1 MFKKAAE
8 GEKGANKYIY
18 VSLFILVAIIF
29 MMSFYEK
36 DVFASFFKEDTQKQ
50 TEFLTNPELRPY
62 LRKFDGG
69 IVQLIFVQLGW
80 LLIKGAYFL
89 ATAIQGLTSD
99 FLTLFNFVKS
109 TGMNQV
115 YQSVL
120 NTVVVG
126 LMILSLI
133 FIGYKMVIGKGTV
146 DLKSVGMNVVI
157 SVCLILLM
165 PTMITSGIKFAEIF
179 YKDSVSISGGN
190 GDIAWSLMKN
200 NITDLAYVNQ
210 TKGAYNK
217 IASLN
222 QRNNLSKDNLMLTN
236 LGQVLTSDYID
247 AMQKQNPEASN
258 FRYDLVPDPNGN
270 LVATKF
276 DDGFFSIFSD
286 SLKTGYYRYPTN
298 MWGLLIAMISLAVAY
313 SFSFFI
319 IVTSVIELAF
329 KRIVGVVVFAT
340 DLETGQRSKM
350 VLSDILQCYLTI
362 GFQGFGLGMFGLFIS
377 YMNTISINPIVK
389 TVAFIASVI
398 VLIKGSGTIM
408 RYFGVDIGLKEGYG
422 QLASAFGLGSLVAR
436 KGTSFGRTK
445 MAKRSDTQDSDNQDN
460 RQAEKNFGESLA
472 TKAKY
477 TGNKFGYA
485 RERGLSGLA
494 SDGLSKVGEK
504 ATKPFKDM
512 RNVARGGLDGF
523 KDGLTDGTA
532 TAIEKN
538 SRAKAST
545 AQDNG
550 RYDTSMPTR
559 LSNRQDGAKIE
570 SADRVISSSERMR
583 ALENGGNMSAVQ
595 QKVQQDVEQRRNALH
610 NTGTSSAEEI
620 INQKRN
626 EAKYTPE
633 AMTRDEM
640 VRQRTQGLTGANTSN
655 REVSV
660 RENVQGATGTTNRT
674 VDVRENLQG
683 STSSQP
689 RTIDVRENVQGA
701 TGTTNRTVDV
711 RENLQ
716 GSTSSQSRT
725 VDVRENVQGAT
736 GTTNRTVDV
745 RENLQGS
752 TSSQPRTIDVRE
764 NVQGATGITNRTV
777 DVRENLQGSTS
788 SQPRTIDV
796 RENVQGATGTTNRT
810 VDVRENL
817 QGSTSSQ
824 PRTIDVRENVQ
835 GATGTT
841 NRTVD
846 VRENLQGSTSSQ
858 PRTIDV
864 RENVQGATG
873 TTNRTV
879 DVRENLQGSTSSQPR
894 TIDVRENVQGA
905 TGATNRT
912 VDVRENIQTQHNQ
925 ANIEDKT
932 QKINIVENRQEAKKV
947 DKETVIVNK
956 EVKEVKRK
964 RFTYEDNDLFRD
976 RSNDYNPLFDFSKKE
991 I

>member
-1 MFKKAAE
+1 MIMFKKAV
-8 GEKGANKYIY
+8 GGKKGANKYIY
-18 VSLFILVAIIF
+18 LSLCILGTIIF
-29 MMSFYEK
+29 IMFFSEK
-36 DVFASFFKEDTQKQ
+36 DVFASFFREDTQKQ
-50 TEFLTNPELRPY
+50 TEFLTNPNLRPY
-62 LRKFDGG
+62 LKKFDGG

-89 ATAIQGLTSD
+89 TTAIQGLTSD

-109 TGMNQV
+109 TGVNQI

-179 YKDSVSISGGN
+179 YRDSVSISGGN

-298 MWGLLIAMISLAVAY
+298 VWGLLIAMISLAVAY

-362 GFQGFGLGMFGLFIS
+362 GFQGFGLGMFGLFTS

-389 TVAFIASVI
+389 TVAFIASVV
-398 VLIKGSGTIM
+398 VLIKGSSTIM

-422 QLASAFGLGSLVAR
+422 QLASAFGLGTLVAR

-445 MAKRSDTQDSDNQDN
+445 MAKRSDTQVLDNQDN

-485 RERGLSGLA
+485 CERGLSGLA
-494 SDGLSKVGEK
+494 SDGLSKVSEK
-504 ATKPFKDM
+504 TTKPFKDM

-523 KDGLTDGTA
+523 KDGFKDGLTDGTA

-538 SRAKAST
+538 SRSKASK
-545 AQDNG
+545 AKDNG

-640 VRQRTQGLTGANTSN
+640 IRQRTQGLTGANTSN

-660 RENVQGATGTTNRT
+660 RENVQGATGATNRT

-683 STSSQP
+683 STISQP
-689 RTIDVRENVQGA
+689 RTVEVRENVQGA
-701 TGTTNRTVDV
+701 TGMTNRTVDV

-716 GSTSSQSRT
+716 GSTISQPRT
-725 VDVRENVQGAT
+725 VEVRENVQGAT
-736 GTTNRTVDV
+736 GMTKRTVDV
-745 RENLQGS
+745 KENLQGS
-752 TSSQPRTIDVRE
+752 TISQPRTVEVRE
-764 NVQGATGITNRTV
+764 NVQGATGMTKRTV
-777 DVRENLQGSTS
+777 DVKENLQGSTI
-788 SQPRTIDV
+788 SQPRT
-796 RENVQGATGTTNRT
+796 
-810 VDVRENL
+810 VDVK
-817 QGSTSSQ
+817 
-824 PRTIDVRENVQ
+824 
-835 GATGTT
+835 
-841 NRTVD
+841 
-846 VRENLQGSTSSQ
+846 
-858 PRTIDV
+858 
-864 RENVQGATG
+864 
-873 TTNRTV
+873 
-879 DVRENLQGSTSSQPR
+879 
-894 TIDVRENVQGA
+894 
-905 TGATNRT
+905 
-912 VDVRENIQTQHNQ
+912 ENIHTQHNQ
-925 ANIEDKT
+925 SDIGDKT

-947 DKETVIVNK
+947 DQETVIVNK
-956 EVKEVKRK
+956 EVKETKRK

>member
-1 MFKKAAE
+1 MFKKAVE
-8 GEKGANKYIY
+8 GKKGANKYIY
-18 VSLFILVAIIF
+18 LSLFVLVAVIF
-29 MMSFYEK
+29 IMFFHEK
-36 DVFASFFKEDTQKQ
+36 DVFASFFIEDTQKQ
-50 TEFLTNPELRPY
+50 TEFLTNPNLRPY
-62 LRKFDGG
+62 LKKFDGG
-69 IVQLIFVQLGW
+69 IVQLIFIQLGW

-89 ATAIQGLTSD
+89 TTAIQGLTSD

-109 TGMNQV
+109 TGVNQV

-146 DLKSVGMNVVI
+146 DLKSVGMNVVM

-165 PTMITSGIKFAEIF
+165 PTMIHSGVEFAKIF

-247 AMQKQNPEASN
+247 AMEKQNPEASN

-362 GFQGFGLGMFGLFIS
+362 GFQGFGLGMFGLFTS

-389 TVAFIASVI
+389 TVAFIASVV
-398 VLIKGSGTIM
+398 VLIKGSSTIM

-422 QLASAFGLGSLVAR
+422 QLASAFGLGTLVAR

-445 MAKRSDTQDSDNQDN
+445 MAKRSDTQVSDNQDN

-512 RNVARGGLDGF
+512 RNVAIGGLDGF

-538 SRAKAST
+538 SRSKVSK

-640 VRQRTQGLTGANTSN
+640 IRQRTQGLTGANTSN

-660 RENVQGATGTTNRT
+660 RENVQGATGATNRTVDVRENLQGLTISQPRTVEVRENVQGATGMTNRTVDVKENLQGSTISQPRTVEVRENVQGVTGMTNRT

-683 STSSQP
+683 STISQP
-689 RTIDVRENVQGA
+689 RTVEVRENVQGATGMTNRTVDVRENLQGSTISQPRTVEVRENVQGA

-716 GSTSSQSRT
+716 GSTISQPRT
-725 VDVRENVQGAT
+725 VDVK
-736 GTTNRTVDV
+736 
-745 RENLQGS
+745 
-752 TSSQPRTIDVRE
+752 
-764 NVQGATGITNRTV
+764 
-777 DVRENLQGSTS
+777 
-788 SQPRTIDV
+788 
-796 RENVQGATGTTNRT
+796 
-810 VDVRENL
+810 
-817 QGSTSSQ
+817 
-824 PRTIDVRENVQ
+824 
-835 GATGTT
+835 
-841 NRTVD
+841 
-846 VRENLQGSTSSQ
+846 
-858 PRTIDV
+858 
-864 RENVQGATG
+864 
-873 TTNRTV
+873 
-879 DVRENLQGSTSSQPR
+879 
-894 TIDVRENVQGA
+894 
-905 TGATNRT
+905 
-912 VDVRENIQTQHNQ
+912 ENIHTQHNQ
-925 ANIEDKT
+925 SDIGDKT
-932 QKINIVENRQEAKKV
+932 QRINVVENRQEDKKV
-947 DKETVIVNK
+947 DQETVIVNK
-956 EVKEVKRK
+956 EVKETKRK

>member
-1 MFKKAAE
+1 MIMFKKAV
-8 GEKGANKYIY
+8 GGKKGANKYIY
-18 VSLFILVAIIF
+18 LSLCILGTIIF
-29 MMSFYEK
+29 IMFFSEK
-36 DVFASFFKEDTQKQ
+36 DVFASFFREDTQKQ
-50 TEFLTNPELRPY
+50 TEFLTNPNLRPY
-62 LRKFDGG
+62 LKKFDGG

-89 ATAIQGLTSD
+89 TTAIQGLTSD

-109 TGMNQV
+109 TGVNQI

-179 YKDSVSISGGN
+179 YRDSVSISGGN

-298 MWGLLIAMISLAVAY
+298 VWGLLIAMISLAVAY

-362 GFQGFGLGMFGLFIS
+362 GFQGFGLGMFGLFTS

-389 TVAFIASVI
+389 TVAFIASVV
-398 VLIKGSGTIM
+398 VLIKGSSTIM

-422 QLASAFGLGSLVAR
+422 QLASAFGLGTLVAR

-445 MAKRSDTQDSDNQDN
+445 MAKRSDTQVLDNQDN

-485 RERGLSGLA
+485 CERGLSGLA
-494 SDGLSKVGEK
+494 SDGLSKVSEK
-504 ATKPFKDM
+504 TTKPFKDM

-523 KDGLTDGTA
+523 KDGFKDGLTDGTA

-538 SRAKAST
+538 SRSKASK
-545 AQDNG
+545 AKDNG

-640 VRQRTQGLTGANTSN
+640 IRQRTQGLTGANTSN

-660 RENVQGATGTTNRT
+660 RENVQGATGATNRT

-683 STSSQP
+683 STISQP
-689 RTIDVRENVQGA
+689 RTVEVRENVQGA
-701 TGTTNRTVDV
+701 TGMTNRTVDV

-716 GSTSSQSRT
+716 GSTISQPRT
-725 VDVRENVQGAT
+725 VEVRENVQGAT
-736 GTTNRTVDV
+736 GMTKRTVDV
-745 RENLQGS
+745 KENLQGS
-752 TSSQPRTIDVRE
+752 TISQPRT
-764 NVQGATGITNRTV
+764 V
-777 DVRENLQGSTS
+777 DVK
-788 SQPRTIDV
+788 
-796 RENVQGATGTTNRT
+796 
-810 VDVRENL
+810 
-817 QGSTSSQ
+817 
-824 PRTIDVRENVQ
+824 
-835 GATGTT
+835 
-841 NRTVD
+841 
-846 VRENLQGSTSSQ
+846 
-858 PRTIDV
+858 
-864 RENVQGATG
+864 
-873 TTNRTV
+873 
-879 DVRENLQGSTSSQPR
+879 
-894 TIDVRENVQGA
+894 
-905 TGATNRT
+905 
-912 VDVRENIQTQHNQ
+912 ENIHTQHNQ
-925 ANIEDKT
+925 SDIGDKT

-947 DKETVIVNK
+947 DQETVIVNK
-956 EVKEVKRK
+956 EVKETKRK

>member
-1 MFKKAAE
+1 MLATKTAYA
-8 GEKGANKYIY
+8 
-18 VSLFILVAIIF
+18 LWW
-29 MMSFYEK
+29 
-36 DVFASFFKEDTQKQ
+36 DDTSSQ
-50 TEFLTNPELRPY
+50 TAFLSQAKLQPY
-62 LRKFDGG
+62 LKEYNGD
-69 IVQLIFVQLGW
+69 IVHLIMVQLGW
-80 LLIKGAYFL
+80 LIIKLAYLI
-89 ATAIQGLTSD
+89 TSTIQNLVPK
-99 FLTLFNFVKS
+99 TLDLFSFVES
-109 TGMNQV
+109 PDVNQV

-146 DLKSVGMNVVI
+146 DLKSVGMNVVM

-165 PTMITSGIKFAEIF
+165 PTMIHSGVEFAKIF

-190 GDIAWSLMKN
+190 GDIAWSLIKN
-200 NITDLAYVNQ
+200 GVTDLAYINKSNQ
-210 TKGAYNK
+210 YNEIDNLTK
-217 IASLN
+217 
-222 QRNNLSKDNLMLTN
+222 RNNLKKDMFYRTD
-236 LGQVLTSDYID
+236 LGQVLTSDLLD
-247 AMQKQNPEASN
+247 EMEKENPKAEN
-258 FRYDLVPDPNGN
+258 LRYTLIPDSDGEM
-270 LVATKF
+270 VATKF

-298 MWGLLIAMISLAVAY
+298 MWGLLLSLIALATAY
-313 SFSFFI
+313 VFSAFI
-319 IVTSVIELAF
+319 IISAIIELAF
-329 KRIVGVVVFAT
+329 KRVVGVVVFAT

-350 VLSDILQCYLTI
+350 VLTDILQCYLTI
-362 GFQGFGLGMFGLFIS
+362 GFQGFGLGLFGLFVS
-377 YMNTISINPIVK
+377 YLNSGSGSSTNPFIKIIAYIVA
-389 TVAFIASVI
+389 VV
-398 VLIKGSGTIM
+398 VLIKGSSTIM

-422 QLASAFGLGSLVAR
+422 QLASAFGLGAMVAR
-436 KGTSFGRTK
+436 KGASAVRKPMTKQSNGNNTS
-445 MAKRSDTQDSDNQDN
+445 DSDNQDN

-472 TKAKY
+472 TKAKGV
-477 TGNKFGYA
+477 GNKFGYA
-485 RERGLSGLA
+485 RERGLSGLASDGLSKA

-512 RNVARGGLDGF
+512 RNVAIGGLDGF

-545 AQDNG
+545 AQDND

-610 NTGTSSAEEI
+610 NTGASSAEEI

-633 AMTRDEM
+633 SMTRDEM

-660 RENVQGATGTTNRT
+660 RENAQGATGATNRT

-689 RTIDVRENVQGA
+689 RTVDVRENVQGA
-701 TGTTNRTVDV
+701 TGATNRTVDVRENLQGSTSSQSRMVDVRENVQGATGATNRTVDVRENLQGSTSSQPRTVDVRENVQGATGATNRTVDV

-736 GTTNRTVDV
+736 GATNRTVDV

-752 TSSQPRTIDVRE
+752 TSSQPRT
-764 NVQGATGITNRTV
+764 V
-777 DVRENLQGSTS
+777 DVK
-788 SQPRTIDV
+788 
-796 RENVQGATGTTNRT
+796 
-810 VDVRENL
+810 
-817 QGSTSSQ
+817 
-824 PRTIDVRENVQ
+824 
-835 GATGTT
+835 
-841 NRTVD
+841 
-846 VRENLQGSTSSQ
+846 
-858 PRTIDV
+858 
-864 RENVQGATG
+864 
-873 TTNRTV
+873 
-879 DVRENLQGSTSSQPR
+879 
-894 TIDVRENVQGA
+894 
-905 TGATNRT
+905 
-912 VDVRENIQTQHNQ
+912 ENIQTQRNQ
-925 ANIEDKT
+925 ADMADRT

-947 DKETVIVNK
+947 DQETVVVNK
-956 EVKEVKRK
+956 EVKETKRK

-976 RSNDYNPLFDFSKKE
+976 RSNDYNPFFDR
-991 I
+991 

>member
-1 MFKKAAE
+1 MFKKTVE
-8 GEKGANKYIY
+8 GKKGANKYIY
-18 VSLFILVAIIF
+18 LSLFFLVTVIF
-29 MMSFYEK
+29 IMFFHEK
-36 DVFASFFKEDTQKQ
+36 DVFASFFREDTQKQ
-50 TEFLTNPELRPY
+50 TEFLTNPNLRPY
-62 LRKFDGG
+62 LKKFDGG
-69 IVQLIFVQLGW
+69 IVQLIFIQLGW

-89 ATAIQGLTSD
+89 TTAIQGLTSD

-109 TGMNQV
+109 TGVNQV

-247 AMQKQNPEASN
+247 AMEKQNPEASN

-319 IVTSVIELAF
+319 IVTSVIELAL

-362 GFQGFGLGMFGLFIS
+362 GFQGFGLGMFGLFTS

-389 TVAFIASVI
+389 TVAFIASVV
-398 VLIKGSGTIM
+398 VLIKGSSTIM

-422 QLASAFGLGSLVAR
+422 QLASAFGLGTLVAR

-445 MAKRSDTQDSDNQDN
+445 MAKRSDSQDN

-494 SDGLSKVGEK
+494 SDGLSKVSEK
-504 ATKPFKDM
+504 TTKPFKDM

-538 SRAKAST
+538 SRSKASK
-545 AQDNG
+545 AKDNG

-595 QKVQQDVEQRRNALH
+595 QKVQQDVKQRRNALH

-640 VRQRTQGLTGANTSN
+640 VRQRTQGITGANTSN

-660 RENVQGATGTTNRT
+660 RENA
-674 VDVRENLQG
+674 
-683 STSSQP
+683 
-689 RTIDVRENVQGA
+689 QGA

-725 VDVRENVQGAT
+725 INVRENVQGSTGMTNRTVDVRENLQGSTISQPRTVEVRENVQGAIGMTNRTVDVRENLQGSTISQPRTVEVRENVQGAT
-736 GTTNRTVDV
+736 GTTNRT
-745 RENLQGS
+745 
-752 TSSQPRTIDVRE
+752 IDVRE
-764 NVQGATGITNRTV
+764 NIHA
-777 DVRENLQGSTS
+777 
-788 SQPRTIDV
+788 
-796 RENVQGATGTTNRT
+796 
-810 VDVRENL
+810 
-817 QGSTSSQ
+817 
-824 PRTIDVRENVQ
+824 
-835 GATGTT
+835 
-841 NRTVD
+841 
-846 VRENLQGSTSSQ
+846 
-858 PRTIDV
+858 
-864 RENVQGATG
+864 
-873 TTNRTV
+873 
-879 DVRENLQGSTSSQPR
+879 
-894 TIDVRENVQGA
+894 
-905 TGATNRT
+905 
-912 VDVRENIQTQHNQ
+912 QHNQ

>member
-1 MFKKAAE
+1 MF
-8 GEKGANKYIY
+8 
-18 VSLFILVAIIF
+18 FH
-29 MMSFYEK
+29 EK
-36 DVFASFFKEDTQKQ
+36 DVFASFFREDTQKQ
-50 TEFLTNPELRPY
+50 TEFLTNPNLRPY
-62 LRKFDGG
+62 LKKFDGG
-69 IVQLIFVQLGW
+69 IVQLIFIQLGW

-89 ATAIQGLTSD
+89 TTAIQGLTSD

-109 TGMNQV
+109 TGVNQV

-247 AMQKQNPEASN
+247 AMEKQNPEASN

-298 MWGLLIAMISLAVAY
+298 MWGLLIAMISLTVAY

-377 YMNTISINPIVK
+377 YINTISINPIVK
-389 TVAFIASVI
+389 TVAFIASVV
-398 VLIKGSGTIM
+398 VLIKGSSTIM

-422 QLASAFGLGSLVAR
+422 QLASAFGLGTLVAR

-445 MAKRSDTQDSDNQDN
+445 MAKQSNGNNTSDSDNQDN

-494 SDGLSKVGEK
+494 SDGLSKVSEK
-504 ATKPFKDM
+504 TTKPFKDM

-532 TAIEKN
+532 TAIKKN
-538 SRAKAST
+538 SRSKASKVK
-545 AQDNG
+545 DNG

-583 ALENGGNMSAVQ
+583 ALENGGGSMSAVQ
-595 QKVQQDVEQRRNALH
+595 QKVQQDIEQRRNALH

-660 RENVQGATGTTNRT
+660 RENVQGATGMTNRT

-683 STSSQP
+683 STSSQS
-689 RTIDVRENVQGA
+689 RTIDVRENVQGATGMTNRTVDVRENLQGSTISQPRTVEVRENVQGVTGMTNRTVDVRENLQGSTISQPRTVDIRENVQGSTGMTNRTVDVRENIQGSTISQPRTVEVRENVQGA

-711 RENLQ
+711 REN
-716 GSTSSQSRT
+716 
-725 VDVRENVQGAT
+725 
-736 GTTNRTVDV
+736 
-745 RENLQGS
+745 
-752 TSSQPRTIDVRE
+752 IH
-764 NVQGATGITNRTV
+764 
-777 DVRENLQGSTS
+777 
-788 SQPRTIDV
+788 
-796 RENVQGATGTTNRT
+796 
-810 VDVRENL
+810 
-817 QGSTSSQ
+817 
-824 PRTIDVRENVQ
+824 
-835 GATGTT
+835 
-841 NRTVD
+841 
-846 VRENLQGSTSSQ
+846 
-858 PRTIDV
+858 
-864 RENVQGATG
+864 
-873 TTNRTV
+873 
-879 DVRENLQGSTSSQPR
+879 
-894 TIDVRENVQGA
+894 
-905 TGATNRT
+905 
-912 VDVRENIQTQHNQ
+912 TQHNQ

>member
-1 MFKKAAE
+1 MFKKAVE
-8 GEKGANKYIY
+8 GKKGANKYIY
-18 VSLFILVAIIF
+18 LCLFILVAIIF
-29 MMSFYEK
+29 IMFFHEK

-50 TEFLTNPELRPY
+50 TEFLTNPNLSPY
-62 LRKFDGG
+62 LKKFDGG
-69 IVQLIFVQLGW
+69 IVQLIFIQLGW

-89 ATAIQGLTSD
+89 TTAIQGLTSD

-120 NTVVVG
+120 DTIVVG

-217 IASLN
+217 IASLD

-247 AMQKQNPEASN
+247 AMAKQNPEASN

-362 GFQGFGLGMFGLFIS
+362 GFQGFGLGMFGLFVS
-377 YMNTISINPIVK
+377 YVNTISINPIAK
-389 TVAFIASVI
+389 TVAFIASVV
-398 VLIKGSGTIM
+398 VLIKGSSTIM

-422 QLASAFGLGSLVAR
+422 QLASAFGLGTLVAR

-445 MAKRSDTQDSDNQDN
+445 MAKRSDTQVSDNQDN

-494 SDGLSKVGEK
+494 SDGLSKVSEK
-504 ATKPFKDM
+504 TTKPFKDM

-538 SRAKAST
+538 SRSKASKVK
-545 AQDNG
+545 DNG

-570 SADRVISSSERMR
+570 SADRVISSSEHMR
-583 ALENGGNMSAVQ
+583 ALENGGGSMSAVQ

-610 NTGTSSAEEI
+610 NTGTPSAEEI

-640 VRQRTQGLTGANTSN
+640 VRQRTQGITGANTSN

-660 RENVQGATGTTNRT
+660 RENAQGATGTTNRT

-683 STSSQP
+683 STISQPRTVEVRENVQGATGMTNRTVDVRENLQGSTISQP

-725 VDVRENVQGAT
+725 VEVRENVQSST
-736 GTTNRTVDV
+736 GM
-745 RENLQGS
+745 
-752 TSSQPRTIDVRE
+752 
-764 NVQGATGITNRTV
+764 
-777 DVRENLQGSTS
+777 
-788 SQPRTIDV
+788 
-796 RENVQGATGTTNRT
+796 
-810 VDVRENL
+810 
-817 QGSTSSQ
+817 
-824 PRTIDVRENVQ
+824 
-835 GATGTT
+835 
-841 NRTVD
+841 
-846 VRENLQGSTSSQ
+846 
-858 PRTIDV
+858 
-864 RENVQGATG
+864 
-873 TTNRTV
+873 
-879 DVRENLQGSTSSQPR
+879 
-894 TIDVRENVQGA
+894 
-905 TGATNRT
+905 TNRT
-912 VDVRENIQTQHNQ
+912 VDVRENIHTQHNQ

>member
-1 MFKKAAE
+1 MNIKNTKRF
-8 GEKGANKYIY
+8 
-18 VSLFILVAIIF
+18 LFLSIISITIF
-29 MMSFYEK
+29 LLATKTAYALWW
-36 DVFASFFKEDTQKQ
+36 DDTSSQ
-50 TEFLTNPELRPY
+50 TAFLSQAKLQPY
-62 LRKFDGG
+62 LKEYNGD
-69 IVQLIFVQLGW
+69 IVHLIMVQLGW
-80 LLIKGAYFL
+80 LIIKLAYLI
-89 ATAIQGLTSD
+89 TSTIQNLVPK
-99 FLTLFNFVKS
+99 TLDLFSFVES
-109 TGMNQV
+109 PDVNQV

-146 DLKSVGMNVVI
+146 DLKSVGMNVVM

-165 PTMITSGIKFAEIF
+165 PTMIHSGVEFAKIF

-190 GDIAWSLMKN
+190 GDIAWSLIKN
-200 NITDLAYVNQ
+200 GVTDLAYINKSNQ
-210 TKGAYNK
+210 YNEIDNLTK
-217 IASLN
+217 
-222 QRNNLSKDNLMLTN
+222 RNNLKKDMFYRTD
-236 LGQVLTSDYID
+236 LGQVLTSDLLD
-247 AMQKQNPEASN
+247 EMEKENPKAEN
-258 FRYDLVPDPNGN
+258 LRYTLIPDSDGEM
-270 LVATKF
+270 VATKF

-298 MWGLLIAMISLAVAY
+298 MWGLLLSLIALATAY
-313 SFSFFI
+313 VFSAFI
-319 IVTSVIELAF
+319 IISAIIELAF
-329 KRIVGVVVFAT
+329 KRVVGVVVFAT

-350 VLSDILQCYLTI
+350 VLTDILQCYLTI
-362 GFQGFGLGMFGLFIS
+362 GFQGFGLGLFGLFVS
-377 YMNTISINPIVK
+377 YLNSGSGSSTNPFIKIIAYIVA
-389 TVAFIASVI
+389 VV
-398 VLIKGSGTIM
+398 VLIKGSSTIM

-422 QLASAFGLGSLVAR
+422 QLASAFGLGAMVAR
-436 KGTSFGRTK
+436 KGASAVRKPMTKQSNGNNTS
-445 MAKRSDTQDSDNQDN
+445 DSDNQDN

-472 TKAKY
+472 TKAKGV
-477 TGNKFGYA
+477 GNKFGYA
-485 RERGLSGLA
+485 RERGLSGLASDGLSKA

-512 RNVARGGLDGF
+512 RNVAIGGLDGF

-610 NTGTSSAEEI
+610 NTGASSAEEI

-633 AMTRDEM
+633 SMTRDEM

-660 RENVQGATGTTNRT
+660 RENAQGATG
-674 VDVRENLQG
+674 
-683 STSSQP
+683 
-689 RTIDVRENVQGA
+689 A
-701 TGTTNRTVDV
+701 TNRTVDV

-736 GTTNRTVDV
+736 GATNRTVDV

-752 TSSQPRTIDVRE
+752 TSSQPRTV
-764 NVQGATGITNRTV
+764 
-777 DVRENLQGSTS
+777 
-788 SQPRTIDV
+788 
-796 RENVQGATGTTNRT
+796 
-810 VDVRENL
+810 
-817 QGSTSSQ
+817 
-824 PRTIDVRENVQ
+824 
-835 GATGTT
+835 
-841 NRTVD
+841 
-846 VRENLQGSTSSQ
+846 
-858 PRTIDV
+858 
-864 RENVQGATG
+864 
-873 TTNRTV
+873 
-879 DVRENLQGSTSSQPR
+879 
-894 TIDVRENVQGA
+894 DVRENVQGA

-912 VDVRENIQTQHNQ
+912 VDVRENLQGSTSSQSRMVDVRENVQGATGATNRTVDVRENLQGSTSSQPRTVDVRENVQGATGATNRTVDVRENLQGSTSSQPRTVDVKENIQTQRNQ
-925 ANIEDKT
+925 ADMADRT

-947 DKETVIVNK
+947 DQETVVVNK
-956 EVKEVKRK
+956 EVKETKRK

-976 RSNDYNPLFDFSKKE
+976 RSNDYNPFFDR
-991 I
+991 

>member
-1 MFKKAAE
+1 MIMFKKAVE
-8 GEKGANKYIY
+8 GKKGANKYIY
-18 VSLFILVAIIF
+18 LSLFVLVAVIF
-29 MMSFYEK
+29 IMFFHEK
-36 DVFASFFKEDTQKQ
+36 DVFASFFREDTQKQ
-50 TEFLTNPELRPY
+50 TEFLTNPNLRPY
-62 LRKFDGG
+62 LKKFDGG
-69 IVQLIFVQLGW
+69 IVQLIFIQLGW

-89 ATAIQGLTSD
+89 TTAIQGLTSD

-109 TGMNQV
+109 TGVNQV

-217 IASLN
+217 IASLD

-247 AMQKQNPEASN
+247 AMAKQNPEASN

-362 GFQGFGLGMFGLFIS
+362 GFQGFGLGMFGLFVS
-377 YMNTISINPIVK
+377 YVNTISINPIAK
-389 TVAFIASVI
+389 TVAFIASVV
-398 VLIKGSGTIM
+398 VLIKGSSTIM

-422 QLASAFGLGSLVAR
+422 QLASAFGLGTLVAR

-445 MAKRSDTQDSDNQDN
+445 MAKQSNGNNTSDSDNQDN

-494 SDGLSKVGEK
+494 SDGLSKVSEK
-504 ATKPFKDM
+504 TTKPFKDM

-532 TAIEKN
+532 TAIKKN
-538 SRAKAST
+538 SRSKASKVK
-545 AQDNG
+545 DNG

-583 ALENGGNMSAVQ
+583 ALENGGGSMSAVQ
-595 QKVQQDVEQRRNALH
+595 QKVQQDIEQRRNALH

-660 RENVQGATGTTNRT
+660 RENVQGATGMTNRT

-683 STSSQP
+683 STSSQS
-689 RTIDVRENVQGA
+689 RTIDVRENVQGATGMTNRTVDVRENLQGSTISQPRTVEVRENVQGVTGMTNRTVDVRENLQGSTISQPRTVDIRENVQGSTGMTNRTVDVRENIQGSTISQPRTVEVRENVQGA

-711 RENLQ
+711 REN
-716 GSTSSQSRT
+716 
-725 VDVRENVQGAT
+725 
-736 GTTNRTVDV
+736 
-745 RENLQGS
+745 
-752 TSSQPRTIDVRE
+752 IH
-764 NVQGATGITNRTV
+764 
-777 DVRENLQGSTS
+777 
-788 SQPRTIDV
+788 
-796 RENVQGATGTTNRT
+796 
-810 VDVRENL
+810 
-817 QGSTSSQ
+817 
-824 PRTIDVRENVQ
+824 
-835 GATGTT
+835 
-841 NRTVD
+841 
-846 VRENLQGSTSSQ
+846 
-858 PRTIDV
+858 
-864 RENVQGATG
+864 
-873 TTNRTV
+873 
-879 DVRENLQGSTSSQPR
+879 
-894 TIDVRENVQGA
+894 
-905 TGATNRT
+905 
-912 VDVRENIQTQHNQ
+912 TQHNQ

>member
-1 MFKKAAE
+1 
-8 GEKGANKYIY
+8 
-18 VSLFILVAIIF
+18 
-29 MMSFYEK
+29 
-36 DVFASFFKEDTQKQ
+36 
-50 TEFLTNPELRPY
+50 
-62 LRKFDGG
+62 
-69 IVQLIFVQLGW
+69 
-80 LLIKGAYFL
+80 
-89 ATAIQGLTSD
+89 
-99 FLTLFNFVKS
+99 
-109 TGMNQV
+109 
-115 YQSVL
+115 
-120 NTVVVG
+120 
-126 LMILSLI
+126 
-133 FIGYKMVIGKGTV
+133 
-146 DLKSVGMNVVI
+146 
-157 SVCLILLM
+157 
-165 PTMITSGIKFAEIF
+165 
-179 YKDSVSISGGN
+179 
-190 GDIAWSLMKN
+190 
-200 NITDLAYVNQ
+200 
-210 TKGAYNK
+210 
-217 IASLN
+217 
-222 QRNNLSKDNLMLTN
+222 
-236 LGQVLTSDYID
+236 
-247 AMQKQNPEASN
+247 
-258 FRYDLVPDPNGN
+258 
-270 LVATKF
+270 
-276 DDGFFSIFSD
+276 
-286 SLKTGYYRYPTN
+286 
-298 MWGLLIAMISLAVAY
+298 MISLTVAY

-377 YMNTISINPIVK
+377 YINTISINPIVK
-389 TVAFIASVI
+389 TVAFIASVV
-398 VLIKGSGTIM
+398 VLIKGSSTIM

-422 QLASAFGLGSLVAR
+422 QLASAFGLGTLVAR

-445 MAKRSDTQDSDNQDN
+445 MAKQSNGNNTSDSDNQDN

-494 SDGLSKVGEK
+494 SDGLSKVSEK
-504 ATKPFKDM
+504 TTKPFKDM

-532 TAIEKN
+532 TAIKKN
-538 SRAKAST
+538 SRSKASKVK
-545 AQDNG
+545 DNG

-583 ALENGGNMSAVQ
+583 ALENGGGSMSAVQ
-595 QKVQQDVEQRRNALH
+595 QKVQQDIEQRRNALH

-660 RENVQGATGTTNRT
+660 RENVQGATGMTNRT

-683 STSSQP
+683 STSSQS
-689 RTIDVRENVQGA
+689 RTIDVRENVQGATGMTNRTVDVRENLQGSTISQPRTVEVRENVQGVTGMTNRTVDVRENLQGSTISQPRTVDIRENVQGSTGMTNRTVDVRENIQGSTISQPRTVEVRENVQGA

-711 RENLQ
+711 REN
-716 GSTSSQSRT
+716 
-725 VDVRENVQGAT
+725 
-736 GTTNRTVDV
+736 
-745 RENLQGS
+745 
-752 TSSQPRTIDVRE
+752 IH
-764 NVQGATGITNRTV
+764 
-777 DVRENLQGSTS
+777 
-788 SQPRTIDV
+788 
-796 RENVQGATGTTNRT
+796 
-810 VDVRENL
+810 
-817 QGSTSSQ
+817 
-824 PRTIDVRENVQ
+824 
-835 GATGTT
+835 
-841 NRTVD
+841 
-846 VRENLQGSTSSQ
+846 
-858 PRTIDV
+858 
-864 RENVQGATG
+864 
-873 TTNRTV
+873 
-879 DVRENLQGSTSSQPR
+879 
-894 TIDVRENVQGA
+894 
-905 TGATNRT
+905 
-912 VDVRENIQTQHNQ
+912 TQHNQ

>member
-1 MFKKAAE
+1 MIMFKKAVE
-8 GEKGANKYIY
+8 GKKGANKYIY
-18 VSLFILVAIIF
+18 LCLFILVAIIF
-29 MMSFYEK
+29 IMFFHEK

-50 TEFLTNPELRPY
+50 TEFLTNPNLRPY
-62 LRKFDGG
+62 LKKFDGG
-69 IVQLIFVQLGW
+69 IVQLIFIQLGW

-89 ATAIQGLTSD
+89 TTAIQGLTSD

-120 NTVVVG
+120 DTIVVG

-247 AMQKQNPEASN
+247 AMEKQNPEASN

-298 MWGLLIAMISLAVAY
+298 MWGLLIAMISLTVAY

-377 YMNTISINPIVK
+377 YINTISINPIVK
-389 TVAFIASVI
+389 TVAFIASVV
-398 VLIKGSGTIM
+398 VLIKGSSTIM

-422 QLASAFGLGSLVAR
+422 QLASAFGLGTLVAR

-445 MAKRSDTQDSDNQDN
+445 MAKQSNGNNTSDSDNQDN

-494 SDGLSKVGEK
+494 SDGLSKVSEK
-504 ATKPFKDM
+504 TTKPFKDM

-532 TAIEKN
+532 TAIKKN
-538 SRAKAST
+538 SRSKASKVK
-545 AQDNG
+545 DNG

-583 ALENGGNMSAVQ
+583 ALENGGGSMSAVQ
-595 QKVQQDVEQRRNALH
+595 QKVQQDIEQRRNALH

-660 RENVQGATGTTNRT
+660 RENVQGATGMTNRT

-683 STSSQP
+683 STSSQS
-689 RTIDVRENVQGA
+689 RTIDVRENVQGATGMTNRTVDVRENLQGSTISQPRTVEVRENVQGVTGMTNRTVDVRENLQGSTISQPRTVDIRENVQGSTGMTNRTVDVRENIQGSTISQPRTVEVRENVQGA

-711 RENLQ
+711 REN
-716 GSTSSQSRT
+716 
-725 VDVRENVQGAT
+725 
-736 GTTNRTVDV
+736 
-745 RENLQGS
+745 
-752 TSSQPRTIDVRE
+752 IH
-764 NVQGATGITNRTV
+764 
-777 DVRENLQGSTS
+777 
-788 SQPRTIDV
+788 
-796 RENVQGATGTTNRT
+796 
-810 VDVRENL
+810 
-817 QGSTSSQ
+817 
-824 PRTIDVRENVQ
+824 
-835 GATGTT
+835 
-841 NRTVD
+841 
-846 VRENLQGSTSSQ
+846 
-858 PRTIDV
+858 
-864 RENVQGATG
+864 
-873 TTNRTV
+873 
-879 DVRENLQGSTSSQPR
+879 
-894 TIDVRENVQGA
+894 
-905 TGATNRT
+905 
-912 VDVRENIQTQHNQ
+912 TQHNQ

>member
-1 MFKKAAE
+1 MFKKAVE
-8 GEKGANKYIY
+8 GKKGANKYIY
-18 VSLFILVAIIF
+18 LSLFVLVAVIF
-29 MMSFYEK
+29 IMFFHEK
-36 DVFASFFKEDTQKQ
+36 DVFASFFREDTQKQ
-50 TEFLTNPELRPY
+50 TEFLTNPNLRPY
-62 LRKFDGG
+62 LKKFDGG
-69 IVQLIFVQLGW
+69 IVQLIFIQLGW

-89 ATAIQGLTSD
+89 TTAIQGLTSD

-109 TGMNQV
+109 TGVNQV

-247 AMQKQNPEASN
+247 AMEKQNPEASN

-298 MWGLLIAMISLAVAY
+298 MWGLLIAMISLTVAY

-377 YMNTISINPIVK
+377 YINTISINPIVK
-389 TVAFIASVI
+389 TVAFIASVV
-398 VLIKGSGTIM
+398 VLIKGSSTIM

-422 QLASAFGLGSLVAR
+422 QLASAFGLGTLVAR

-445 MAKRSDTQDSDNQDN
+445 MAKQSNGNNTSDSDNQDN

-494 SDGLSKVGEK
+494 SDGLSKVSEK
-504 ATKPFKDM
+504 TTKPFKDM

-532 TAIEKN
+532 TAIKKN
-538 SRAKAST
+538 SRSKASKVK
-545 AQDNG
+545 DNG

-583 ALENGGNMSAVQ
+583 ALENGGGSMSAVQ
-595 QKVQQDVEQRRNALH
+595 QKVQQDIEQRRNALH

-660 RENVQGATGTTNRT
+660 RENVQGATGMTNRT

-683 STSSQP
+683 STSSQS
-689 RTIDVRENVQGA
+689 RTIDVRENVQGATGMTNRTVDVRENLQGSTISQPRTVEVRENVQGVTGMTNRTVDVRENIQGSTISQPRTVEVRENVQGA

-711 RENLQ
+711 REN
-716 GSTSSQSRT
+716 
-725 VDVRENVQGAT
+725 
-736 GTTNRTVDV
+736 
-745 RENLQGS
+745 
-752 TSSQPRTIDVRE
+752 IH
-764 NVQGATGITNRTV
+764 
-777 DVRENLQGSTS
+777 
-788 SQPRTIDV
+788 
-796 RENVQGATGTTNRT
+796 
-810 VDVRENL
+810 
-817 QGSTSSQ
+817 
-824 PRTIDVRENVQ
+824 
-835 GATGTT
+835 
-841 NRTVD
+841 
-846 VRENLQGSTSSQ
+846 
-858 PRTIDV
+858 
-864 RENVQGATG
+864 
-873 TTNRTV
+873 
-879 DVRENLQGSTSSQPR
+879 
-894 TIDVRENVQGA
+894 
-905 TGATNRT
+905 
-912 VDVRENIQTQHNQ
+912 TQHNQ

>member
-1 MFKKAAE
+1 MIMFKKAV
-8 GEKGANKYIY
+8 GGKKGANKYIY
-18 VSLFILVAIIF
+18 LSLCILGTIIF
-29 MMSFYEK
+29 IMFFSEK
-36 DVFASFFKEDTQKQ
+36 DVFASFFREDTQKQ
-50 TEFLTNPELRPY
+50 TEFLTNPNLRPY
-62 LRKFDGG
+62 LKKFDGG

-89 ATAIQGLTSD
+89 TTAIQGLTSD

-109 TGMNQV
+109 TGVNQI

-179 YKDSVSISGGN
+179 YRDSVSISGGN

-298 MWGLLIAMISLAVAY
+298 VWGLLIAMISLAVAY

-362 GFQGFGLGMFGLFIS
+362 GFQGFGLGMFGLFTS

-389 TVAFIASVI
+389 TVAFIASVV
-398 VLIKGSGTIM
+398 VLIKGSSTIM

-422 QLASAFGLGSLVAR
+422 QLASAFGLGTLVAR

-445 MAKRSDTQDSDNQDN
+445 MAKRSDTQVLDNQDN

-485 RERGLSGLA
+485 CERGLSGLA
-494 SDGLSKVGEK
+494 SDGLSKVSEK
-504 ATKPFKDM
+504 TTKPFKDM

-523 KDGLTDGTA
+523 KDGFKDGLTDGTA

-538 SRAKAST
+538 SRSKASK
-545 AQDNG
+545 AKDNG

-640 VRQRTQGLTGANTSN
+640 IRQRTQGLTGANTSN

-660 RENVQGATGTTNRT
+660 RENVQGATGATNRT

-683 STSSQP
+683 STISQP
-689 RTIDVRENVQGA
+689 RTVEVRENVQGA
-701 TGTTNRTVDV
+701 TGMTKRTVDV
-711 RENLQ
+711 KENLQ
-716 GSTSSQSRT
+716 GSTISQPRT
-725 VDVRENVQGAT
+725 VDVK
-736 GTTNRTVDV
+736 
-745 RENLQGS
+745 
-752 TSSQPRTIDVRE
+752 
-764 NVQGATGITNRTV
+764 
-777 DVRENLQGSTS
+777 
-788 SQPRTIDV
+788 
-796 RENVQGATGTTNRT
+796 
-810 VDVRENL
+810 
-817 QGSTSSQ
+817 
-824 PRTIDVRENVQ
+824 
-835 GATGTT
+835 
-841 NRTVD
+841 
-846 VRENLQGSTSSQ
+846 
-858 PRTIDV
+858 
-864 RENVQGATG
+864 
-873 TTNRTV
+873 
-879 DVRENLQGSTSSQPR
+879 
-894 TIDVRENVQGA
+894 
-905 TGATNRT
+905 
-912 VDVRENIQTQHNQ
+912 ENIHTQHNQ
-925 ANIEDKT
+925 SDIGDKT

-947 DKETVIVNK
+947 DQETVIVNK
-956 EVKEVKRK
+956 EVKETKRK

>member
-1 MFKKAAE
+1 MFKKAVE
-8 GEKGANKYIY
+8 GKKGANKYIY
-18 VSLFILVAIIF
+18 LSLFVLVAVIF
-29 MMSFYEK
+29 IMFFHEK
-36 DVFASFFKEDTQKQ
+36 DVFASFFREDTQKQ
-50 TEFLTNPELRPY
+50 TEFLTNPNLRPY
-62 LRKFDGG
+62 LKKFDGG
-69 IVQLIFVQLGW
+69 IVQLIFIQLGW

-89 ATAIQGLTSD
+89 TTAIQGLTSD

-109 TGMNQV
+109 TGVNQV

-247 AMQKQNPEASN
+247 AMEKQNPEASN

-276 DDGFFSIFSD
+276 YDGFFSIFSD

-298 MWGLLIAMISLAVAY
+298 MWGLLIAMISLTVAY

-377 YMNTISINPIVK
+377 YINTISINPIVK
-389 TVAFIASVI
+389 TVAFIASVV
-398 VLIKGSGTIM
+398 VLIKGSSTIM

-422 QLASAFGLGSLVAR
+422 QLASAFGLGTLVAR

-445 MAKRSDTQDSDNQDN
+445 MAKQSNGNNTSDSDNQDN

-494 SDGLSKVGEK
+494 SDGLSKVSEK
-504 ATKPFKDM
+504 TTKPFKDM

-532 TAIEKN
+532 TAIKKN
-538 SRAKAST
+538 SRSKASKVK
-545 AQDNG
+545 DNG

-583 ALENGGNMSAVQ
+583 ALENGGGSMSAVQ
-595 QKVQQDVEQRRNALH
+595 QKVQQDIEQRRNALH

-660 RENVQGATGTTNRT
+660 RENVQGATGMTNRT

-683 STSSQP
+683 STSSQS
-689 RTIDVRENVQGA
+689 RTIDVRENVQGATGMTNRTVDVRENLQGSTISQPRTVEVRENVQGVTGMTNRTVDVRENIQGSTISQPRTVEVRENVQGA

-711 RENLQ
+711 REN
-716 GSTSSQSRT
+716 
-725 VDVRENVQGAT
+725 
-736 GTTNRTVDV
+736 
-745 RENLQGS
+745 
-752 TSSQPRTIDVRE
+752 IH
-764 NVQGATGITNRTV
+764 
-777 DVRENLQGSTS
+777 
-788 SQPRTIDV
+788 
-796 RENVQGATGTTNRT
+796 
-810 VDVRENL
+810 
-817 QGSTSSQ
+817 
-824 PRTIDVRENVQ
+824 
-835 GATGTT
+835 
-841 NRTVD
+841 
-846 VRENLQGSTSSQ
+846 
-858 PRTIDV
+858 
-864 RENVQGATG
+864 
-873 TTNRTV
+873 
-879 DVRENLQGSTSSQPR
+879 
-894 TIDVRENVQGA
+894 
-905 TGATNRT
+905 
-912 VDVRENIQTQHNQ
+912 TQHNQ

>member
-1 MFKKAAE
+1 MIMFKKAVE
-8 GEKGANKYIY
+8 GKKGANKYIY
-18 VSLFILVAIIF
+18 LCLFILVAVIF
-29 MMSFYEK
+29 IMFFHEK

-50 TEFLTNPELRPY
+50 TEFLTNPNLRPY
-62 LRKFDGG
+62 LKKFDGG
-69 IVQLIFVQLGW
+69 IVQLIFIQLGW

-89 ATAIQGLTSD
+89 TTAIQGLTSD

-120 NTVVVG
+120 DTIVVG

-247 AMQKQNPEASN
+247 AMEKQNPEASN

-298 MWGLLIAMISLAVAY
+298 MWGLLIAMISLTVAY

-377 YMNTISINPIVK
+377 YINTISINPIVK
-389 TVAFIASVI
+389 TVAFIASVV
-398 VLIKGSGTIM
+398 VLIKGSSTIM

-422 QLASAFGLGSLVAR
+422 QLASAFGLGTLVAR

-445 MAKRSDTQDSDNQDN
+445 MAKQSNGNNTSDSDNQDN

-494 SDGLSKVGEK
+494 SDGLSKVSEK
-504 ATKPFKDM
+504 TTKPFKDM

-532 TAIEKN
+532 TAIKKN
-538 SRAKAST
+538 SRSKASKVK
-545 AQDNG
+545 DNG

-583 ALENGGNMSAVQ
+583 ALENGGGSMSAVQ
-595 QKVQQDVEQRRNALH
+595 QKVQQDIEQRRNALH

-660 RENVQGATGTTNRT
+660 RENVQGATGMTNRT

-683 STSSQP
+683 STSSQS
-689 RTIDVRENVQGA
+689 RTIDVRENVQGATGMTNRTVDVRENLQGSTISQPRTVEVRENVQGATGMTNRTVDVRENLQGSTISQPRTVDIRENVQGSTGMTNRTVDVRENIQGSTISQPRTVEVRENVQGA

-711 RENLQ
+711 REN
-716 GSTSSQSRT
+716 
-725 VDVRENVQGAT
+725 
-736 GTTNRTVDV
+736 
-745 RENLQGS
+745 
-752 TSSQPRTIDVRE
+752 IH
-764 NVQGATGITNRTV
+764 
-777 DVRENLQGSTS
+777 
-788 SQPRTIDV
+788 
-796 RENVQGATGTTNRT
+796 
-810 VDVRENL
+810 
-817 QGSTSSQ
+817 
-824 PRTIDVRENVQ
+824 
-835 GATGTT
+835 
-841 NRTVD
+841 
-846 VRENLQGSTSSQ
+846 
-858 PRTIDV
+858 
-864 RENVQGATG
+864 
-873 TTNRTV
+873 
-879 DVRENLQGSTSSQPR
+879 
-894 TIDVRENVQGA
+894 
-905 TGATNRT
+905 
-912 VDVRENIQTQHNQ
+912 TQHNQ

>member
-1 MFKKAAE
+1 MFKKAVE
-8 GEKGANKYIY
+8 GKKGANKYIY
-18 VSLFILVAIIF
+18 LSLFVLVAVIF
-29 MMSFYEK
+29 IMFFHEK
-36 DVFASFFKEDTQKQ
+36 DVFASFFREDTQKQ
-50 TEFLTNPELRPY
+50 TEFLTNPNLRPY
-62 LRKFDGG
+62 LKKFDGG
-69 IVQLIFVQLGW
+69 IVQLIFIQLGW

-89 ATAIQGLTSD
+89 TTAIQGLTSD

-109 TGMNQV
+109 TGVNQV

-217 IASLN
+217 IASLD

-247 AMQKQNPEASN
+247 AMAKQNPEASN

-362 GFQGFGLGMFGLFIS
+362 GFQGFGLGMFGLFVS
-377 YMNTISINPIVK
+377 YVNTISINPIAK
-389 TVAFIASVI
+389 TVAFIASVV
-398 VLIKGSGTIM
+398 VLIKGSSTIM

-422 QLASAFGLGSLVAR
+422 QLASAFGLGTLVAR

-445 MAKRSDTQDSDNQDN
+445 MAKQSNGNNTSDSDNQDN

-494 SDGLSKVGEK
+494 SDGLSKVSEK
-504 ATKPFKDM
+504 TTKPFKDM

-532 TAIEKN
+532 TAIKKN
-538 SRAKAST
+538 SRSKASKVK
-545 AQDNG
+545 DNG

-583 ALENGGNMSAVQ
+583 ALENGGGSMSAVQ
-595 QKVQQDVEQRRNALH
+595 QKVQQDIEQRRNALH

-660 RENVQGATGTTNRT
+660 RENVQGATGMTNRT

-683 STSSQP
+683 STSSQS
-689 RTIDVRENVQGA
+689 RTIDVRENVQGATGMTNRTVDVRENLQGSTISQPRTVEVRENVQGVTGMTNRTVDVRENLQGSTISQPRTVDIRENVQGSTGMTNRTVDVRENIQGSTISQPRTVEVRENVQGA

-711 RENLQ
+711 REN
-716 GSTSSQSRT
+716 
-725 VDVRENVQGAT
+725 
-736 GTTNRTVDV
+736 
-745 RENLQGS
+745 
-752 TSSQPRTIDVRE
+752 IH
-764 NVQGATGITNRTV
+764 
-777 DVRENLQGSTS
+777 
-788 SQPRTIDV
+788 
-796 RENVQGATGTTNRT
+796 
-810 VDVRENL
+810 
-817 QGSTSSQ
+817 
-824 PRTIDVRENVQ
+824 
-835 GATGTT
+835 
-841 NRTVD
+841 
-846 VRENLQGSTSSQ
+846 
-858 PRTIDV
+858 
-864 RENVQGATG
+864 
-873 TTNRTV
+873 
-879 DVRENLQGSTSSQPR
+879 
-894 TIDVRENVQGA
+894 
-905 TGATNRT
+905 
-912 VDVRENIQTQHNQ
+912 TQHNQ

>member
-1 MFKKAAE
+1 MFKKAVE
-8 GEKGANKYIY
+8 GKKGANKYIY
-18 VSLFILVAIIF
+18 LSLFVLVAVIF
-29 MMSFYEK
+29 IMFFHEK
-36 DVFASFFKEDTQKQ
+36 DVFASFFREDTQKQ
-50 TEFLTNPELRPY
+50 TEFLTNPNLRPY
-62 LRKFDGG
+62 LKKFDGG
-69 IVQLIFVQLGW
+69 IVQLIFIQLGW

-89 ATAIQGLTSD
+89 TTAIQGLTSD

-109 TGMNQV
+109 TGVNQV

-247 AMQKQNPEASN
+247 AMEKQNPEASN

-298 MWGLLIAMISLAVAY
+298 MWGLLIAMISLTVAY

-377 YMNTISINPIVK
+377 YINTISINPIVK
-389 TVAFIASVI
+389 TVAFIASVV
-398 VLIKGSGTIM
+398 VLIKGSSTIM

-422 QLASAFGLGSLVAR
+422 QLASAFGLGTLVAR

-445 MAKRSDTQDSDNQDN
+445 MAKQSNGNNTSDSDNQDN

-494 SDGLSKVGEK
+494 SDGLSKVSEK
-504 ATKPFKDM
+504 TTKPFKDM

-532 TAIEKN
+532 TAIKKN
-538 SRAKAST
+538 SRSKASKVK
-545 AQDNG
+545 DNG

-583 ALENGGNMSAVQ
+583 ALENGGGSMSAVQ
-595 QKVQQDVEQRRNALH
+595 QKVQQDIEQRRNALH

-660 RENVQGATGTTNRT
+660 RENVQGATGMTNRT

-683 STSSQP
+683 STSSQS
-689 RTIDVRENVQGA
+689 RTIDVRENVQGATGMTNRTVDVRENLQGSTISQPRTVEVRENVQGVTGMTNRTVDVRENLQGSTISQPRTVDIRENVQGSTGMTNRTVDVRENIQGSTISQPRTVEVRENVQGA

-711 RENLQ
+711 REN
-716 GSTSSQSRT
+716 
-725 VDVRENVQGAT
+725 
-736 GTTNRTVDV
+736 
-745 RENLQGS
+745 
-752 TSSQPRTIDVRE
+752 IH
-764 NVQGATGITNRTV
+764 
-777 DVRENLQGSTS
+777 
-788 SQPRTIDV
+788 
-796 RENVQGATGTTNRT
+796 
-810 VDVRENL
+810 
-817 QGSTSSQ
+817 
-824 PRTIDVRENVQ
+824 
-835 GATGTT
+835 
-841 NRTVD
+841 
-846 VRENLQGSTSSQ
+846 
-858 PRTIDV
+858 
-864 RENVQGATG
+864 
-873 TTNRTV
+873 
-879 DVRENLQGSTSSQPR
+879 
-894 TIDVRENVQGA
+894 
-905 TGATNRT
+905 
-912 VDVRENIQTQHNQ
+912 TQHNQ